1 MVMEVPRQLRSWLL
15 AHAVVHIAAALPLLV
30 VPGLALSRLGWTAV
44 HPVAAR
50 LAGAALL
57 AVGTAS
63 LLARDAGPA
72 VVRAR
77 ARLNLAWSF
86 AAATALFVYI
96 GAGAP
101 PAAWAFLSI
110 FIVFSG
116 VWLHHAIRFRQL
128 DHAAALD
135 EPGDAEGEPEPP
147 EGTNA

>member
-1 MVMEVPRQLRSWLL
+1 MEVPRPLRSWLV
-15 AHAVVHIAAALPLLV
+15 AHAVVHIGAALPLLV
-30 VPGLALSRLGWTAV
+30 VPGPALSRLGWTVV
-44 HPVAAR
+44 HPLAAR
-50 LAGAALL
+50 LAGALLL

-63 LLARDAGPA
+63 FLAREAGPD

-101 PAAWAFLSI
+101 PATWAFLSI
-110 FIVFSG
+110 FIVLSG

-128 DHAAALD
+128 DRAAALD
-135 EPGDAEGEPEPP
+135 EPADAEDEPEA
-147 EGTNA
+147 T